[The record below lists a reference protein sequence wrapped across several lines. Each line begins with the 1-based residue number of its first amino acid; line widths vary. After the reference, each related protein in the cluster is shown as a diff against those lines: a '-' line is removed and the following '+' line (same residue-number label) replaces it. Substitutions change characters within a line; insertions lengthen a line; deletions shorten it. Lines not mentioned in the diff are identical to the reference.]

1 MHEGG
6 SVERPATFF
15 DDEADFRTWLEANHA
30 TATELWMGL
39 NKRHVA
45 PRGLT
50 WEQAVREALCY
61 GWIDSMAQ
69 RIDDDAV
76 RQRWTPRKPG
86 SNWSS
91 INIKAVE
98 ELTAAGLMQPA
109 GLAAFGKRR
118 EDRSGVYA
126 YENRDRSW
134 PEEYEA
140 MLRANPTASAF
151 WDAATP
157 SYRKIATNWVV
168 TAKQEATRE
177 KRMAELV
184 DDCAQLRLIK
194 TQRYGTEPAWV
205 ARARAELGSP
215 SRIRADLPAGAEPSS
230 P

>member
-6 SVERPATFF
+6 SAERRATFF
-15 DDEADFRTWLEANHA
+15 DDAEEFRAWLEANHE
-30 TATELWMGL
+30 TASELWMGL
-39 NKRHVA
+39 RKRHVE

-50 WEQAVREALCY
+50 WEDAVREALCY
-61 GWIDSMAQ
+61 GWIDSMVQ

-86 SNWSS
+86 SNWST
-91 INIKAVE
+91 INISAVE
-98 ELTAAGLMQPA
+98 ELTAAGRMRPA
-109 GLAAFGKRR
+109 GLAAFAHRR
-118 EDRSGVYA
+118 EDRSGIYS
-126 YENRDRSW
+126 YENGERTW
-134 PEEYEA
+134 PEAYDA

-168 TAKQEATRE
+168 TAKQEATRD

-184 DDCAQLRLIK
+184 DDCANLRLIK

-205 ARARAELGSP
+205 RRART
-215 SRIRADLPAGAEPSS
+215 DLA
-230 P
+230 